1 MLGNTKWDTWEDSW
15 NVAIMVSFC
24 SELLKTKWNFE
35 IEKLKFQYN
44 LCLWALGYKFH
55 GKSENQQNVH
65 SFIKGVPKKRFSEK
79 QHFDI

>member
-1 MLGNTKWDTWEDSW
+1 MSSWKQSEILKLKSW
-15 NVAIMVSFC
+15 NFNITYVCIV
-24 SELLKTKWNFE
+24 K
-35 IEKLKFQYN
+35 
-44 LCLWALGYKFH
+44 WALGYKFH